1 MSNFPFPPAS
11 GEQPPYAQ
19 DEPRRVL
26 DPTRHRRAP
35 ILEALAAHS
44 ARTRAAFHIPGHKGG
59 RGMDPEF
66 RRILGDKA
74 LAFDLINIA
83 PLDDLHAP
91 TGAIREAEALAAELY
106 AAEDAFFSVQGTT
119 TAIEAM
125 LLAALRPG
133 EKVLLPRNV
142 HKSVLSGLIL
152 SGAIPVFLAP
162 EADPVLGILHGLTP
176 EVVARALDEHP
187 DARALLLVHPTY
199 YGTGSPLETIVSLA
213 HSRGIPVLVDAA
225 HGAHLPFHPDLP
237 VFPTF
242 AGADLV
248 AVSMHKL
255 GGALTQASL
264 LLRQGSFVPRERVR
278 ASMNLLQTTS
288 SSYLLLASL
297 DAARRFLALEGRR
310 RVGRAVRLALR
321 AREEAERLGG
331 LYIPGPFRPELGFS
345 FDPTKFLV
353 HVADLGLS
361 GAEVERILRER
372 FAIEVEL
379 SDPFNVLFVISVG
392 DTEQSIDLLLQALEY
407 LVREEKRD
415 VPKVMPFLL
424 PPEAPLVISPRE
436 AYFAEGEL
444 VPLEEAEG
452 RISGEAVVTYPP
464 GIPLVLPGERW
475 TSQLL
480 AYLEF
485 ARSRGVE
492 VRGTSHPKAHVV
504 RVVVE

>member
-1 MSNFPFPPAS
+1 MPNTPLPPIS
-11 GEQPPYAQ
+11 GGLPSFAYLET
-19 DEPRRVL
+19 L
-26 DPTRHRRAP
+26 DPVRHRRAP
-35 ILEALAAHS
+35 ILEALTAHT

-66 RRILGDKA
+66 RRILGHRT

-91 TGAIREAEALAAELY
+91 TGAIREAETLAAELY
-106 AAEDAFFSVQGTT
+106 AAEDAYFSVQGTT

-125 LLAALRPG
+125 LLAALQPG

-152 SGAIPVFLAP
+152 SGAIPVFLSP
-162 EADPVLGILHGLTP
+162 EADPVLGILHGLTS
-176 EVVARALDEHP
+176 ETVALALDEHP

-213 HSRGIPVLVDAA
+213 HARGIPVLVDAA

-242 AGADLV
+242 AEADLV
-248 AVSMHKL
+248 AVSLHKL

-264 LLRQGSFVPRERVR
+264 LLHQGSIIPRERVR

-297 DAARRFLALEGRR
+297 DAARRFLAIQGRQ
-310 RVGRAVRLALR
+310 RVGRALRLASR
-321 AREEAERLGG
+321 ARKSLERLEG
-331 LYIPGPFRPELGFS
+331 LYIPGPFRPERGFT
-345 FDPTKFLV
+345 FDPTKLLV
-353 HVADLGLS
+353 HVAALGVS

-372 FAIEVEL
+372 HALEVEL

-392 DTEQSIDLLLQALEY
+392 DTDRSISLLIQAMEQIAK
-407 LVREEKRD
+407 EEKREIS
-415 VPKVMPFLL
+415 KVTPFLL
-424 PPEAPLVISPRE
+424 PPEAPLVISPRD
-436 AYFAEGEL
+436 AYFAAGEL
-444 VPLEEAEG
+444 IPLEKAEG
-452 RISGEAVVTYPP
+452 KISSEAIVTYPP
-464 GIPLVLPGERW
+464 GIPLILPGERW
-475 TSQLL
+475 TAQSL
-480 AYLEF
+480 AYVEF
-485 ARSRGVE
+485 ARDRGVE
-492 VRGTSHPKAHVV
+492 VRGTTHPQAHIV
-504 RVVVE
+504 RVVTE